1 MTTITSSDASNATVD
16 SASVI
21 SGSLITSSDT
31 FNSTVDVA
39 GQSEST
45 GRANNIEYA
54 AAIPGS
60 LPGTFT
66 TYGLNNSNHAGSQ
79 FYIPGFEA
87 SLPTTLPFVFD
98 NYCGPANG
106 PLSPNYITEV
116 GWELKVFSGNG
127 YNYMTTIPRYQSLS
141 FNFEVSNEGS
151 GQLVIDR
158 NDPIFTQILGT
169 GGPGT
174 DLMDYENFWQC
185 LYNGEPVFEF
195 LGTTIDE
202 VFVDASSEQQ
212 PITISGAGTGR
223 CLSWACTQPPGFP
236 NVVYKLAALTD
247 TFQLTEIDT
256 QTWNLTR
263 TADITAGNVYVD
275 LTNSAAAV
283 NGSMNSFLTSPAL
296 SAGYYNAS
304 SSALSA
310 QITPLNM
317 PNQPANLVANG
328 SFTLGISGWD
338 TGSSVVQAAGAI
350 ATLNTTESY
359 QDSTGY
365 SASVVTSAINQGIE
379 QTVPALQPNT
389 NYTMTAWV
397 YQSVGSPTIQIKMHD
412 STNSVASFPTTT
424 IETVGQWNLIQ
435 CSILT
440 GAHANVNLICSIN
453 TGSAVNSFLVDNVNL
468 FSFTP
473 YTSSAMILYSQ
484 SDPNDYVMME
494 LDFFNP
500 GSHFWAQIVTDGS
513 TSSVTLASTY
523 DTVEHMYWRVR
534 EYSGIFY
541 FDSAPDGSTWTNMG
555 SLPHSWS
562 TAEVSVSFTTWYHG
576 AYGATPDFTPME
588 ISNINSSSSTPIVQ
602 GSGSTATSVNE
613 GSTASGSYN
622 LNSANLVG
630 LQNAYIEIP
639 NAALWLDLLKQSQT
653 RGTIPFINPTFSV
666 TADSAGTVW
675 TDQASL
681 VISNGS
687 DLETQLEASVTAFN
701 GDWVMYPGFQLYV
714 GNDGILGNN
723 LSSDIIFYSSGHIV
737 DHERTRVRDQV
748 YNYIVASDGT
758 GNLTYQTSP
767 TSTSQWTQRENFV
780 QSSQATDIGTL
791 QQMAAA
797 AIQEFQSETAQR
809 TLTVPPKLPG
819 RTVFVDYQLGDWI
832 GVQNPNLSTIDSVRV
847 VGIAISIDGTQDYV
861 TMELTLETRIQLLIE
876 RMNVLLQKI
885 GANADAQVIAA
896 PGAVSQF
903 IQQSINQ
910 TAVNTYT
917 QVLGDGSTTSFYIGH
932 GLGTQNVTVT
942 LRNNSTGTMYYPQT
956 AAVGASTTPGLYN
969 VISQSLNQVEIVF
982 STALPPTVNEYT
994 IVIKS

>member
-1 MTTITSSDASNATVD
+1 MTTITSSDAFNATAD

-21 SGSLITSSDT
+21 TGSLITDT
-31 FNSTVDVA
+31 DAFNTTADIA

-45 GRANNIEYA
+45 GQNNNVEYA
-54 AAIPGS
+54 AAIPGP

-87 SLPTTLPFVFD
+87 SLPTTLPFVLN
-98 NYCGPANG
+98 NYCGSANG
-106 PLSPNYITEV
+106 PLSPNYVDEV

-127 YNYMTTIPRYQSLS
+127 YKYMTTIPRYQSLS
-141 FNFEVSNEGS
+141 FNFEISNEGS
-151 GQLVIDR
+151 GQVVIDR
-158 NDPIFTQILGT
+158 NDPIFMQILGT

-236 NVVYKLAALTD
+236 NVVYKLAALSD
-247 TFQLTEIDT
+247 SFQLTELNT

-263 TADITAGNVYVD
+263 TSDITSGNVYVD
-275 LTNSAAAV
+275 LTNGAAAI
-283 NGSMNSFLTSPAL
+283 NGSVNSFLTSPAL
-296 SAGYYNAS
+296 SAGYYNAT

-310 QITPLNM
+310 AITPLNM
-317 PNQPANLVANG
+317 PTQAANLVANG
-328 SFTLGISGWD
+328 SFTLALAGWD
-338 TGSSVVQAAGAI
+338 TGSSVIQTAGAV
-350 ATLNTTESY
+350 ANLNTTQSY

-365 SASVVTSAINQGIE
+365 SASVMTSAANQGIE
-379 QTVPALQPNT
+379 QTVPALLPNT

-397 YQSVGSPTIQIKMHD
+397 WQATGSPTIQIKMYD
-412 STNSVASFPTTT
+412 STNLVHNFPTTT
-424 IETVGQWNLIQ
+424 IETVGQWSLIQ
-435 CSILT
+435 ASILT
-440 GAHANVNLICSIN
+440 GAHSNVSLICSIN
-453 TGSAVNSFLVDNVNL
+453 TGSAANSFLVDNVNL

-473 YTSSAMILYSQ
+473 YTSTAMILYSM
-484 SDPNDYVMME
+484 SDPNAYVMME
-494 LDFFNP
+494 LDMFNQ
-500 GSHFWAQIVTDGS
+500 GSNFWAQVVTDGN
-513 TSSVTLASTY
+513 SSAITLASVY
-523 DTVEHMYWRVR
+523 DTVEHYYWRIR
-534 EYSGIFY
+534 EYSGTFY

-555 SLPHSWS
+555 SIAHNWS

-588 ISNINSSSSTPIVQ
+588 ITNINSSSSTPIVQ
-602 GSGSTATSVNE
+602 SNGAVASSVNE
-613 GSTASGSYN
+613 GSSTSGGYS

-639 NAALWLDLLKQSQT
+639 NAALWLDLLSQSKT
-653 RGTIPFINPTFSV
+653 RGTIPFIIPTFTA
-666 TADSAGTVW
+666 TADSEGNAW

-681 VISNGS
+681 VVSNGS

-714 GNDGILGNN
+714 GNDGILGND
-723 LSSDIIFYSSGHIV
+723 LSQDVVFYSSGHIV

-748 YNYIVASDGT
+748 FNYIVASDGT

-767 TSTSQWTQRENFV
+767 TSTSQWTQRETFV

-791 QQMAAA
+791 EQMANAA
-797 AIQEFQSETAQR
+797 LQEFESEIAQR
-809 TLTVPPKLPG
+809 TLTVPPELPG

-832 GVQNPNLSTIDSVRV
+832 GVQNPDLTTTDRVRV

-885 GANADAQVIAA
+885 GSNADAQVIAA

-903 IQQSINQ
+903 IQQSVNQ
-910 TAVNTYT
+910 TATSTYT
-917 QVLGDGSTTSFYIGH
+917 QALGDATTTSFFVAH
-932 GLGTQNVTVT
+932 ALGTQNVTVA
-942 LRNNSTGTMYYPQT
+942 LRNNSTGTFYYPQT
-956 AAVGASTTPGLYN
+956 AAVGSSTTPGLYN
-969 VISQSLNQVEIVF
+969 VISQSLNQIELVF

-994 IVIKS
+994 VIVKA

>member
-1 MTTITSSDASNATVD
+1 MTTITASDASNATAD

-21 SGSLITSSDT
+21 SGSLITDT
-31 FNSTVDVA
+31 DAFNSTVDVA

-45 GRANNIEYA
+45 GQANDVEYA
-54 AAIPGS
+54 AAIPGH

-66 TYGLNNSNHAGSQ
+66 TYGLNSSNHAGSQ

-87 SLPTTLPFVFD
+87 SLPTTLPFAL
-98 NYCGPANG
+98 NSYCGPANG
-106 PLSPNYITEV
+106 PQSPNYVAGV

-141 FNFEVSNEGS
+141 FNFEISNEGS
-151 GQLVIDR
+151 GQVVIDR
-158 NDPIFTQILGT
+158 NDLIFSQILGT

-236 NVVYKLAALTD
+236 NVVYKLAALSD
-247 TFQLTEIDT
+247 AFQLTELDT

-263 TADITAGNVYVD
+263 TTDITSGNVYVD
-275 LTNSAAAV
+275 ITNSAAAI
-283 NGSMNSFLTSPAL
+283 NGTYNSFLTAPAL
-296 SAGYYNAS
+296 AAGYYNAS

-310 QITPLNM
+310 YITPLNL

-328 SFTLGISGWD
+328 SFTLGITGWD
-338 TGSSVVQAAGAI
+338 TGSSVVQTAGAI

-365 SASVVTSAINQGIE
+365 SASIVTSAANQGIE
-379 QTVPALQPNT
+379 QTVQALQPNT

-397 YQSVGSPTIQIKMHD
+397 YQSTGSPTITIKMYD
-412 STNSVASFPTTT
+412 STNSVHSFPGLI
-424 IETVGQWNLIQ
+424 IEKVGQWNLIQ
-435 CSILT
+435 ASILT
-440 GAHANVNLICSIN
+440 GAHSNVNLICSIN
-453 TGSAVNSFLVDNVNL
+453 TGSAVNSFLIDNVNL

-473 YTSSAMILYSQ
+473 YTSSAMLLYSQ

-494 LDFFNP
+494 LDFFNQN
-500 GSHFWAQIVTDGS
+500 SNFWAQVVTDGTPS
-513 TSSVTLASTY
+513 AVTLAPTY
-523 DTVEHMYWRVR
+523 DTVEHAYWRVR
-534 EYSGIFY
+534 EYSGVFY
-541 FDSAPDGSTWTNMG
+541 FDTAPDGSTWTNMG
-555 SLPHSWS
+555 SIPHSWS
-562 TAEVSVSFTTWYHG
+562 TVEVSVAFTCWYHG
-576 AYGATPDFTPME
+576 AYGATPGFTPME
-588 ISNINSSSSTPIVQ
+588 VSNINSSSSTPIVQ
-602 GSGSTATSVNE
+602 GNGTTAPSVDQGST
-613 GSTASGSYN
+613 STGGYN
-622 LNSANLVG
+622 INSANLVG

-639 NAALWLDLLKQSQT
+639 NAALWLDLLSQSQT
-653 RGTIPFINPTFSV
+653 RGTIPFISPTF
-666 TADSAGTVW
+666 TPTTDSAGNPW

-701 GDWVMYPGFQLYV
+701 GDWVMYPGFQLYAANDGV
-714 GNDGILGNN
+714 LGND
-723 LSSDIIFYSSGHIV
+723 LSQTVVFYSSGHIV

-748 YNYIVASDGT
+748 FNYIVASDGT

-767 TSTSQWTQRENFV
+767 TSALQWTQRENFV

-797 AIQEFQSETAQR
+797 ALQEFQSETAQR
-809 TLTVPPKLPG
+809 TLTVPPELQG

-832 GVQNPNLSTIDSVRV
+832 GVQNPDLTTTDKVRV

-885 GANADAQVIAA
+885 GSNADAQVIAA

-910 TAVNTYT
+910 TAKNTYT
-917 QVLGDGSTTSFYIGH
+917 QVLGDASTTSFYIGH
-932 GLGTQNVTVT
+932 GLGTESVSAV
-942 LRNNSTGTMYYPQT
+942 LINNSTKAMYYPQT
-956 AAVGASTTPGLYN
+956 VAVGSSSTPGLYN
-969 VISQSLNQVEIVF
+969 VIAQNLNQVEIVF

-994 IVIKS
+994 VVIKA